1 MVVKYM
7 HGEGP
12 TSWSKKLQR
21 DTRKCNKQ
29 GEVILLIYTGIL
41 LLLERETES
50 LVRERERE
58 WDKRHS
64 LCDMERERE
73 RNRGFLRVGLGMKR
87 GVERGLERQTS
98 ERERDGK
105 KAFKWY
111 IALDLHLSLNFEI
124 CGFFTN

>member
-58 WDKRHS
+58 RVRQNTDS

-73 RNRGFLRVGLGMKR
+73 K
-87 GVERGLERQTS
+87 
-98 ERERDGK
+98 
-105 KAFKWY
+105 
-111 IALDLHLSLNFEI
+111 EI
-124 CGFFTN
+124 EGS